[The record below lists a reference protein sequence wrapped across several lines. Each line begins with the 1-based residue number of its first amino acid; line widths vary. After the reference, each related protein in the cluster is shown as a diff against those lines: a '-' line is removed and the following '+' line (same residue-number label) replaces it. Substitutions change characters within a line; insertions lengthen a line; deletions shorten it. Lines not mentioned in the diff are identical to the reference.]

1 MLDASFAAHGSRHP
15 SRLRGETWT
24 AAWPNLKPAV
34 LAWAAPVAVLVRG
47 NLRGSLVRAWRRI

>member
-15 SRLRGETWT
+15 RRLRGETWT

-34 LAWAAPVAVLVRG
+34 YWLGYTLWAECWRPSKAPWEVG
-47 NLRGSLVRAWRRI
+47 K